1 MPAQPDLS
9 KLSVTQFAERFRGE
23 MIPLSNTFSYFCASV
38 PMSEEDL
45 KEYLEEPVAAL
56 PPTIARALPK
66 ISILLVP
73 YLERGDGHE
82 KRKTAPP
89 AADYVSIERPPEGRL
104 SPYTQLKLGD
114 ETVLAFALKDQEV
127 AEYHYR
133 FYHLLATLMADHWS
147 DDVEN
152 RYIRVLRDE
161 LSADVHGEVDEP
173 SWRLKQAMR
182 RSQNVRNG
190 KAFREYARQSF
201 ADTLTLYLHGICC
214 DIDVDTGPRQLPSRY
229 LRKRLLLLE
238 ECSRRRRV
246 TRCSPNSSKR
256 IKSRFIRVDRE
267 IPDLRI
273 QFALR
278 ILDKRVFAWLQRL
291 LRPDPEQQIGF
302 LLLEGFDLVELLLH
316 HAVIFQLQD
325 GYIFRHA
332 PVLFRRQPDDVD
344 AFIIGKPE
352 VKFRAN
358 IGEVQ
363 RRMLAIQFHGG
374 LAGHRGNRRQHPQDG
389 ALFVADDLRFRLLHR
404 LDRFAANVV
413 GAGLGWDAGDLLLRQ
428 LLGRAFFGFGLGVG
442 GDLGCAV
449 R

>member
-56 PPTIARALPK
+56 PPTIAGALPK

-89 AADYVSIERPPEGRL
+89 AADYVLIERPPEGRL
-104 SPYTQLKLGD
+104 SPYTQLKLGE

-133 FYHLLATLMADHWS
+133 FYHLLATLMAEHWS
-147 DDVEN
+147 DDVET

-238 ECSRRRRV
+238 E
-246 TRCSPNSSKR
+246 
-256 IKSRFIRVDRE
+256 
-267 IPDLRI
+267 L
-273 QFALR
+273 FAPPAGYA
-278 ILDKRVFAWLQRL
+278 VF
-291 LRPDPEQQIGF
+291 PEQ
-302 LLLEGFDLVELLLH
+302 LE
-316 HAVIFQLQD
+316 A
-325 GYIFRHA
+325 
-332 PVLFRRQPDDVD
+332 
-344 AFIIGKPE
+344 
-352 VKFRAN
+352 
-358 IGEVQ
+358 
-363 RRMLAIQFHGG
+363 
-374 LAGHRGNRRQHPQDG
+374 
-389 ALFVADDLRFRLLHR
+389 
-404 LDRFAANVV
+404 
-413 GAGLGWDAGDLLLRQ
+413 
-428 LLGRAFFGFGLGVG
+428 
-442 GDLGCAV
+442 
-449 R
+449 

>member
-1 MPAQPDLS
+1 MPAQLDLS

-56 PPTIARALPK
+56 PPAIAGALPK

-133 FYHLLATLMADHWS
+133 FYHLLATLMADHWA
-147 DDVEN
+147 DDVET
-152 RYIRVLRDE
+152 RYIRILRDE

-182 RSQNVRNG
+182 RSQNVRSG

-214 DIDVDTGPRQLPSRY
+214 DIDVDTGPRQLPSRN

-238 ECSRRRRV
+238 ELF
-246 TRCSPNSSKR
+246 P
-256 IKSRFIRVDRE
+256 
-267 IPDLRI
+267 PP
-273 QFALR
+273 QGYA
-278 ILDKRVFAWLQRL
+278 VF
-291 LRPDPEQQIGF
+291 PEQ
-302 LLLEGFDLVELLLH
+302 LE
-316 HAVIFQLQD
+316 A
-325 GYIFRHA
+325 
-332 PVLFRRQPDDVD
+332 
-344 AFIIGKPE
+344 
-352 VKFRAN
+352 
-358 IGEVQ
+358 
-363 RRMLAIQFHGG
+363 
-374 LAGHRGNRRQHPQDG
+374 
-389 ALFVADDLRFRLLHR
+389 
-404 LDRFAANVV
+404 
-413 GAGLGWDAGDLLLRQ
+413 
-428 LLGRAFFGFGLGVG
+428 
-442 GDLGCAV
+442 
-449 R
+449 

>member
-1 MPAQPDLS
+1 MPAQLDLS

-56 PPTIARALPK
+56 PPAIAGALPK

-133 FYHLLATLMADHWS
+133 FYHLLATLMADHWT
-147 DDVEN
+147 DDVET

-214 DIDVDTGPRQLPSRY
+214 DIDVDTGPRQLPSRN

-238 ECSRRRRV
+238 E
-246 TRCSPNSSKR
+246 
-256 IKSRFIRVDRE
+256 
-267 IPDLRI
+267 
-273 QFALR
+273 
-278 ILDKRVFAWLQRL
+278 VFPPPQGYAVF
-291 LRPDPEQQIGF
+291 PEQ
-302 LLLEGFDLVELLLH
+302 LE
-316 HAVIFQLQD
+316 A
-325 GYIFRHA
+325 
-332 PVLFRRQPDDVD
+332 
-344 AFIIGKPE
+344 
-352 VKFRAN
+352 
-358 IGEVQ
+358 
-363 RRMLAIQFHGG
+363 
-374 LAGHRGNRRQHPQDG
+374 
-389 ALFVADDLRFRLLHR
+389 
-404 LDRFAANVV
+404 
-413 GAGLGWDAGDLLLRQ
+413 
-428 LLGRAFFGFGLGVG
+428 
-442 GDLGCAV
+442 
-449 R
+449 